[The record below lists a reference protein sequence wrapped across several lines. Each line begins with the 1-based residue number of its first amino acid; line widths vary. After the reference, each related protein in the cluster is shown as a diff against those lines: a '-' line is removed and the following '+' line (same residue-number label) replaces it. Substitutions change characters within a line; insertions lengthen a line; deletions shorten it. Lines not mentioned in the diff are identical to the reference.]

1 LAKHPRQTTAIVA
14 FLAAL
19 LVAPGASTATSKP
32 ALRLVSVEPL
42 MIMGVRFDPGATVSV
57 RVWTTGR
64 TWTRQTDVG
73 PRGRFTL
80 RIPAPAS
87 RRCGAWLAVLAT
99 ASDGTRA
106 GLKLPTFE
114 CRRR

>member
-1 LAKHPRQTTAIVA
+1 MAKHPLQMTAIA
-14 FLAAL
+14 ALFAAL
-19 LVAPGASTATSKP
+19 LVAPGATTATPKP
-32 ALRLVSVEPL
+32 TLRLVSVEPL
-42 MIMGVRFDPGATVSV
+42 MIMGVRFDPSATVKV

-64 TWTRQTDVG
+64 TWTRQTEVG
-73 PRGRFTL
+73 ARGRFTL
-80 RIPAPAS
+80 RIPGPAS

>member
-1 LAKHPRQTTAIVA
+1 MARHPGQKTAITA
-14 FLAAL
+14 LLAAL
-19 LVAPGASTATSKP
+19 IVAPGAGTATQKP
-32 ALRLVSVEPL
+32 TLRLVSVEPL
-42 MIMGVRFDPGATVSV
+42 MIMGVRFDPAATVNV
-57 RVWTTGR
+57 RVWTTGK
-64 TWTRQTDVG
+64 TWTRQTEVG

-80 RIPAPAS
+80 RIPAATS